1 MALGMRRKA
10 RESALQVLYQLDGGS
25 QMTVEQALAY
35 YWESFDGDA
44 EARAFADRLVRGT
57 QTQLAAIDDIITK
70 SSKNWRLERM
80 ARVDRNILRL
90 AVYELKYESEIPPR
104 VTINEAIEVAKR
116 FGTAES
122 SAFVNGILD
131 RIAQDLGADGKRG

>member
-1 MALGMRRKA
+1 MRRKA
-10 RESALQVLYQLDGGS
+10 RESALQVLYQLDGNDMMS
-25 QMTVEQALAY
+25 AEQALVY
-35 YWESFDGDA
+35 YWDSFDGDQ

-57 QTQLAAIDDIITK
+57 WGERPTIDDIITR

-90 AVYELKYESEIPPR
+90 AVYELKFCDDIPPR

-122 SAFVNGILD
+122 PAFVNGILD
-131 RIAQDLGADGKRG
+131 RISQDLGAKG